1 MSENRILVLNRLKK
15 LILSI
20 GPAFFVVGYTIGT
33 GSIVT
38 MASAGSRYGMEML
51 WVLILACVFT
61 YVLLEAY
68 GKYSLFTGEGALYG
82 IKKHITGGRYISFVV
97 LVGLIFVEI
106 LALVGIMGILTDL
119 IHDWTGMLFG
129 GGGWNPVWVAIGI
142 SLIIYGLLLI
152 GKYSLFEKVL
162 IFFVGIM
169 GLSFLMTMFIVP
181 PDPVEVIKGMI
192 PSIPEGVN
200 VVLLIAAIVGT
211 TFTAPTFVVRS
222 IIMKEKKWNLNQLKH
237 ARNDA
242 ASGAIIMFLIS
253 MAVMAA
259 AASTLYVA
267 GRPVDKVVTMVK
279 LLEPLLGKFAISVF
293 VMGIVGAAMSSMI
306 PILMLAPLLIS
317 DYKNTPVKYKG
328 ISFRML
334 SGGALLFGLIVPI
347 LKFKPVFAMI
357 VSQVFQVF
365 LLPIVVVAMIYLINR
380 KDLMKEYKASLL
392 MNISLV
398 IIFIFTTILSWQ
410 AVAGL
415 INTFGKTV

>member
-1 MSENRILVLNRLKK
+1 
-15 LILSI
+15 
-20 GPAFFVVGYTIGT
+20 
-33 GSIVT
+33 
-38 MASAGSRYGMEML
+38 
-51 WVLILACVFT
+51 
-61 YVLLEAY
+61 
-68 GKYSLFTGEGALYG
+68 
-82 IKKHITGGRYISFVV
+82 
-97 LVGLIFVEI
+97 
-106 LALVGIMGILTDL
+106 
-119 IHDWTGMLFG
+119 
-129 GGGWNPVWVAIGI
+129 
-142 SLIIYGLLLI
+142 
-152 GKYSLFEKVL
+152 
-162 IFFVGIM
+162 
-169 GLSFLMTMFIVP
+169 
-181 PDPVEVIKGMI
+181 
-192 PSIPEGVN
+192 
-200 VVLLIAAIVGT
+200 
-211 TFTAPTFVVRS
+211 
-222 IIMKEKKWNLNQLKH
+222 
-237 ARNDA
+237 
-242 ASGAIIMFLIS
+242 
-253 MAVMAA
+253 
-259 AASTLYVA
+259 
-267 GRPVDKVVTMVK
+267 MVK